1 MKRVRLLSAG
11 KAAALG
17 LFIAIAAALV
27 VYLVFRSKHVQP
39 DQTRPKLQ
47 GKVVAVFSNTHYA
60 HEVNGQVRFNITA
73 GTDRTYQDGTH
84 ELEQV
89 KLESYGS
96 AGDRHDVVSCDR
108 AKVSDPADLAKLDA
122 EFISNVVVQT
132 SEGLTLKTS
141 YLHYDQTKNT
151 VDTKEPVEFEGR
163 NYAGRATGMIIEA
176 ATERASLLKDVDVTI
191 KPESKAAREVKAID
205 VAAGGQQQ
213 RDETPE
219 ERIARKAR
227 KRARKEQRRRAAELL
242 AQTASPEPASVEQK
256 ADAKQRKE
264 QRRRAAE
271 LLAQTASPEPASVER
286 KADAK
291 QRKEQRRRDA
301 ESLAQTA
308 SPEPAAVQ
316 RKADPKQPVAKKPT
330 RIRSESALLEKK
342 EHRVTFDGNAI
353 VSQEADE
360 LRADRM
366 VSYTDASNHIER
378 IEARGS
384 AYLKQ
389 ADKAEIK
396 SPDMDFFFGESHQ
409 LARAV
414 ALRGAST
421 RSLGP
426 EPIREASAETIEAT
440 FSQGAPSNAVET
452 ITAQG
457 NAMMKIH
464 APAAASKTANPAAR
478 ELTADTVALQF
489 FPDGKNIKHAE
500 AAGKAV
506 MTVTPV
512 RAERRADK
520 KTIRSPRMDALFFE
534 EGNRVKTFNATDGV
548 RVEIEATIPDAHP
561 LRVATSK
568 SARADFLEDSQDIDR
583 VSQEGNFKYNEGDR
597 NAVAERAVFDGEK
610 EILNLRGKRPMV
622 WDAKAR
628 TQADEIDYDRQRDET
643 HARGDVRTTYYSRET
658 TNDST
663 PFKNTKSP
671 IFVTAERADAQN
683 EEGVAVYTINARG
696 WQDDNFIKADRIEL
710 YQDDKRMVAIGNV
723 ESALYQTKHETSP
736 GKREVVPG
744 FATAERMTYSDTD
757 RKIHYEGGVK
767 ARQGTDRIEASFVD
781 VYLEQ
786 ETSEVNHMNAEG
798 NVVLT
803 QPGRRGVGEK
813 LAYTSED
820 GRAVLTGKSARVDDV
835 EKGSTMG
842 SQLTFYSRDD
852 RISVENQQG
861 TGRVRSTHRLTKSK
875 QK

>member
-39 DQTRPKLQ
+39 EQSRPKLQ

-60 HEVNGQVRFNITA
+60 HEVSGQVRFGITA

-89 KLESYGS
+89 KLESYGK
-96 AGDRHDVVSCDR
+96 AGDRHDVVTCDR
-108 AKVSDPADLAKLDA
+108 AKVSDPADLSQLDA

-151 VDTKEPVEFEGR
+151 VDTKEAVEFEGR

-176 ATERASLLKDVDVTI
+176 VAERASLLKDVDVTI
-191 KPESKAAREVKAID
+191 KPESKAVREVKARD
-205 VAAGGQQQ
+205 AAASGQQ
-213 RDETPE
+213 REETPE

-227 KRARKEQRRRAAELL
+227 KRARKQQRRRAAELIAQAPAQEPSRDQPKADATQREEQRRRAAESL
-242 AQTASPEPASVEQK
+242 AQTASPEPAPVQRK

-264 QRRRAAE
+264 QRRRAVEAI
-271 LLAQTASPEPASVER
+271 AQAPAPEPSR
-286 KADAK
+286 NQPKADA
-291 QRKEQRRRDA
+291 
-301 ESLAQTA
+301 
-308 SPEPAAVQ
+308 
-316 RKADPKQPVAKKPT
+316 KQPVAKKPT

-353 VSQEADE
+353 VTQEADE

-389 ADKAEIK
+389 AEKAEIK

-426 EPIREASAETIEAT
+426 DPVREASADTIEAT
-440 FSQGAPSNAVET
+440 FSQGAPSNGVDT
-452 ITAQG
+452 INAQG
-457 NAMMKIH
+457 NAMVKIH
-464 APAAASKTANPAAR
+464 APAAASATANPAAR
-478 ELTADTVALQF
+478 ELTADTVTMQF

-520 KTIRSPRMDALFFE
+520 KTIHAPRMDALFFE

-548 RVEIEATIPDAHP
+548 RVEIEATIPDGHP
-561 LRVATSK
+561 LRVTTSK
-568 SARADFLEDSQDIDR
+568 SARADFLEDSQDIDS

-597 NAVAERAVFDGEK
+597 NAVAERAVLDGQK

-671 IFVTAERADAQN
+671 IFITAERADAQN

-723 ESALYQTKHETSP
+723 ESALYQAKQETSP

-781 VYLEQ
+781 LYLEQ

-803 QPGRRGVGEK
+803 QPGRRGVGDK

-835 EKGSTMG
+835 EKGATMG

>member
-27 VYLVFRSKHVQP
+27 VYLVFRSKHAQP

-96 AGDRHDVVSCDR
+96 AGDRHDVVTCDR
-108 AKVSDPADLAKLDA
+108 ANVSDPADLSKLDA
-122 EFISNVVVQT
+122 ELISNVVVQT
-132 SEGLTLKTS
+132 SDGLTLKTS
-141 YLHYDQTKNT
+141 YVHYDQMKNT

-163 NYAGRATGMIIEA
+163 NYAGRATGMVVET

-191 KPESKAAREVKAID
+191 KPETEAAREAKASAI
-205 VAAGGQQQ
+205 AAGQL
-213 RDETPE
+213 REETPE
-219 ERIARKAR
+219 ETAARKAR
-227 KRARKEQRRRAAELL
+227 KRARKEHRRRSAEAIARAPSAEPAPTQQTEDAKQSKKQRRRAEAL
-242 AQTASPEPASVEQK
+242 AQVPSTEPAPAQPTE
-256 ADAKQRKE
+256 DAKPSKK
-264 QRRRAAE
+264 QRRRAEA
-271 LLAQTASPEPASVER
+271 LAQAPSPEPSPVER
-286 KADAK
+286 TADAK
-291 QRKEQRRRDA
+291 RPV
-301 ESLAQTA
+301 S
-308 SPEPAAVQ
+308 
-316 RKADPKQPVAKKPT
+316 KQPT

-342 EHRVTFDGNAI
+342 EHRVTFDGSVI
-353 VSQEADE
+353 VIQEADE

-384 AYLKQ
+384 AFLKQ
-389 ADKAEIK
+389 AEKAELK

-414 ALRGAST
+414 ASRGAST

-426 EPIREASAETIEAT
+426 EPVREASADTIEAI

-452 ITAQG
+452 INAQG

-464 APAAASKTANPAAR
+464 APAAAKTTANPAAR
-478 ELTADTVALQF
+478 ELTADIVTMLF

-500 AAGKAV
+500 ATGKAV

-520 KTIRSPRMDALFFE
+520 KTIRSSRMDALFFE

-561 LRVATSK
+561 LRVTTSK

-583 VSQEGNFKYNEGDR
+583 VSQEGAFKYNEGDR
-597 NAVAERAVFDGEK
+597 NAVAERAVYDGQK
-610 EILNLRGKRPMV
+610 EVLNLRGKRPMV

-628 TQADEIDYDRQRDET
+628 TQADEIDYDQQRDET

-671 IFVTAERADAQN
+671 IFITAERADARN

-696 WQDDNFIKADRIEL
+696 WQDDNFIKGDRIEL

-723 ESALYQTKHETSP
+723 ESALYQTKRETSP
-736 GKREVVPG
+736 GQREAVPG
-744 FATAERMTYSDTD
+744 FATAEKMTYSDQD
-757 RKIHYEGGVK
+757 RKIRYEGSVK
-767 ARQGTDRIEASFVD
+767 ARQGTDRIEASSVD
-781 VYLEQ
+781 VYLKQ
-786 ETSEVNHMNAEG
+786 ETNEVDHLNAEG

-803 QPGRRGVGEK
+803 QPGRRGVGDK
-813 LAYTSED
+813 LAYTDED

-835 EKGSTMG
+835 EKGATMG

-875 QK
+875 QN

>member
-27 VYLVFRSKHVQP
+27 VYLVFRSKHPQP
-39 DQTRPKLQ
+39 EQIRPKLQ
-47 GKVVAVFSNTHYA
+47 GKVVAVFSNTHYS
-60 HEVNGQVRFNITA
+60 HEVGGQVRFNITA

-96 AGDRHDVVSCDR
+96 AGERHDVVTCDR
-108 AKVSDPADLAKLDA
+108 AKVSDPADLSKLDA

-141 YLHYDQTKNT
+141 YLHYDQAKNT

-176 ATERASLLKDVDVTI
+176 PTERASLLKDVDVTI
-191 KPESKAAREVKAID
+191 KPESEAVRVAKATDIA
-205 VAAGGQQQ
+205 AAGQQ

-227 KRARKEQRRRAAELL
+227 KRARKQQRRRAAESI
-242 AQTASPEPASVEQK
+242 AQAPAPEPAPAQRK

-264 QRRRAAE
+264 QRRRAGEA
-271 LLAQTASPEPASVER
+271 LAQPPSPETS
-286 KADAK
+286 
-291 QRKEQRRRDA
+291 
-301 ESLAQTA
+301 
-308 SPEPAAVQ
+308 AVQ
-316 RKADPKQPVAKKPT
+316 RKADANQPAVKKPT
-330 RIRSESALLEKK
+330 RIRSVSALLEKK
-342 EHRVTFDGNAI
+342 EHRVTFEGHAI
-353 VSQEADE
+353 VTQEADE

-366 VSYTDASNHIER
+366 VSYADASNHLER

-389 ADKAEIK
+389 AEKGEIK
-396 SPDMDFFFGESHQ
+396 SPDMDFFFGETHQ

-414 ALRGAST
+414 ALHGAST

-426 EPIREASAETIEAT
+426 EPLREASADTIEGT
-440 FSQGAPSNAVET
+440 FSQGGPSNAVEM

-457 NAMMKIH
+457 NAVMKIH
-464 APAAASKTANPAAR
+464 APPPASNDANPAAR
-478 ELTADTVALQF
+478 ELTADTVTMQF

-512 RAERRADK
+512 RAERRTDK

-534 EGNRVKTFNATDGV
+534 QGNRVKTFNATDGV
-548 RVEIEATIPDAHP
+548 RVEIEATVPEGHP
-561 LRVATSK
+561 LRATTSK
-568 SARADFLEDSQDIDR
+568 SARADFLEDSQDIER
-583 VSQEGNFKYNEGDR
+583 VSQEGNFKYNEGDQ
-597 NAVAERAVFDGEK
+597 NAVAERAVYDGQK

-622 WDAKAR
+622 WDAKSR

-658 TNDST
+658 TNGST

-683 EEGVAVYTINARG
+683 KEGIAVYTINARG

-710 YQDDKRMVAIGNV
+710 YQDDKRMVATGNV
-723 ESALYQTKHETSP
+723 ESALYQTKQETSP

-744 FATAERMTYSDTD
+744 FATAERMTYSDTE
-757 RKIHYEGGVK
+757 RKIHYEGRVK
-767 ARQGTDRIEASFVD
+767 ARQGTDRIEGSSVD
-781 VYLEQ
+781 VYLMQ
-786 ETSEVNHMNAEG
+786 ETNEVDHLNADG

-803 QPGRRGVGEK
+803 QPGRRGVGDK

-835 EKGSTMG
+835 EKGATMG

-875 QK
+875 QN

>member
-1 MKRVRLLSAG
+1 MKRIRLLSAG

-17 LFIAIAAALV
+17 IFIAIAAALV
-27 VYLVFRSKHVQP
+27 VYLFFRGKHVQVEP
-39 DQTRPKLQ
+39 SRPKLQ
-47 GKVVAVFSNTHYA
+47 GKVVAVFSNTHYS
-60 HEVNGQVRFNITA
+60 HEVNGQVRFNIAA

-96 AGDRHDVVSCDR
+96 AGERHDVVTCDR
-108 AKVSDPADLAKLDA
+108 AKVSDPADLSKLDA

-132 SEGLTLKTS
+132 SEGLTVKTS
-141 YLHYDQTKNT
+141 YLHYDQTKNR
-151 VDTKEPVEFEGR
+151 VDTKEVVEFEGR
-163 NYAGRATGMIIEA
+163 NYSGRTTGVIIEA
-176 ATERASLLKDVDVTI
+176 AAERASLLKDVDVTI
-191 KPESKAAREVKAID
+191 KPESEAAREVKTRD
-205 VAAGGQQQ
+205 AAATAEQ
-213 RDETPE
+213 REETPE

-227 KRARKEQRRRAAELL
+227 KRARKQQRRRAAESL
-242 AQTASPEPASVEQK
+242 AQAPAPELSPVQQK

-264 QRRRAAE
+264 QQRRRAAE
-271 LLAQTASPEPASVER
+271 SLAQAPAPSTVQQE
-286 KADAK
+286 ADAK
-291 QRKEQRRRDA
+291 QRKEERRRAA
-301 ESLAQTA
+301 ESIAQA
-308 SPEPAAVQ
+308 PEPSRDQ
-316 RKADPKQPVAKKPT
+316 GKATPKQPVVKKPT
-330 RIRSESALLEKK
+330 RIRSESALLEKQ

-353 VSQEADE
+353 VTQEADE

-366 VSYTDASNHIER
+366 ISYADASNHIER
-378 IEARGS
+378 IEARGN

-389 ADKAEIK
+389 AEKAEIK

-426 EPIREASAETIEAT
+426 EPIREASADAIEAT
-440 FSQGAPSNAVET
+440 FSQGAAANAVET
-452 ITAQG
+452 ITAHG
-457 NAMMKIH
+457 NASMKIH
-464 APAAASKTANPAAR
+464 APAPASNTANPAAR
-478 ELTADTVALQF
+478 ELTADAVTMQF

-506 MTVTPV
+506 MTITPV
-512 RAERRADK
+512 RADRRADK

-548 RVEIEATIPDAHP
+548 RVEIEATVADSHP
-561 LRVATSK
+561 LRVTTSK
-568 SARADFLEDSQDIDR
+568 SARADFMEDSQDIDR
-583 VSQEGNFKYNEGDR
+583 VSQEGAFKYNEGDR
-597 NAVAERAVFDGEK
+597 NAVAERAVYDGQK

-643 HARGDVRTTYYSRET
+643 HARGDVRTTYYSRES

-663 PFKNTKSP
+663 PFKDPKSP

-683 EEGVAVYTINARG
+683 QDGVAVYTINARG

-723 ESALYQTKHETSP
+723 ESALYQAKQETSP
-736 GKREVVPG
+736 GKREVVPA
-744 FATAERMTYSDTD
+744 FATADRMTYSDTE

-781 VYLEQ
+781 SYLMK
-786 ETSEVNHMNAEG
+786 ETNELDHLNAEG

-835 EKGSTMG
+835 EKGATMG

-861 TGRVRSTHRLTKSK
+861 AGRVRSTHRLTKSK
-875 QK
+875 QN